1 LIQTKQKVEV
11 HPFFRQRQLRAFC
24 RQRGVLVQAY
34 SSLGQSDAS
43 LRGHP
48 VVQAVAERRGVT
60 PAQVLL
66 R

>member
-1 LIQTKQKVEV
+1 VEV
-11 HPFFRQRQLRAFC
+11 HPFFPQRALRAFC
-24 RQRGVLVQAY
+24 HRHGILVQAY

-43 LRGHP
+43 LRDHP
-48 VVQAVAERRGVT
+48 VVKEVATRRNMS